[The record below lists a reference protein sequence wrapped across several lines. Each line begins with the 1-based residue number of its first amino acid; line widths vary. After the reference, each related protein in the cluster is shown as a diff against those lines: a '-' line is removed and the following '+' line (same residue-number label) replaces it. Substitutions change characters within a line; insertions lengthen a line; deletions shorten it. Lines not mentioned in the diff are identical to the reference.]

1 MFKLLII
8 ILFIWLLG
16 SSIRLAL
23 KLTWGVAKMIAG
35 LLMVLALPILIL
47 CLIFTGGIILLLPV
61 AMVGIAAA
69 VLKGCC
75 KT

>member
-1 MFKLLII
+1 MLKLLVI

-47 CLIFTGGIILLLPV
+47 CLIFAGGIILLLPV
-61 AMVGIAAA
+61 AMVGIAVA

>member
-1 MFKLLII
+1 MFKLLIT

-47 CLIFTGGIILLLPV
+47 CLIFAGGIILLLPV